1 MMARDGRDG
10 LDDAI
15 DDELS
20 EWRPVMQ
27 SMIDPIQQALD
38 EAAARGDSAAELIAL
53 LPDLLTSIDPD
64 ALHERLTRAAFAA
77 RLAAS
82 AGVTVK
88 SGD

>member
-20 EWRPVMQ
+20 DWEPVMQ
-27 SMIDPIQQALD
+27 GMIDPIQQALD
-38 EAAARGDSAAELIAL
+38 EAAARGDSAAELIAR
-53 LPDLLTSIDPD
+53 LPDLLASIDPD
-64 ALHERLTRAAFAA
+64 ALHERLTREAFTA